1 MKTQIKT
8 KNNILLGVTGCI
20 SCYKAAYLVRLL
32 VKEGFDVKVIL
43 TESAQK
49 FVTPLTFKC
58 LSKNKVYTQLFS
70 EDDEWDVEHV
80 SLASWSDV
88 MIVAPASA
96 NTISKIA
103 YGIADNLFL
112 TTLLAFDKKII
123 IAPSMNDKMWANE
136 MISKNIKILK
146 ENPRFLFVDPEAG
159 ELACGVIG
167 NGRLAKLENI
177 IKAVK
182 KVLNV

>member
-1 MKTQIKT
+1 MKNQIKT

-32 VKEGFDVKVIL
+32 VKEGFNVKVIL

-49 FVTPLTFKC
+49 FIAPLTFKC
-58 LSKNKVYTQLFS
+58 LSKNKVYTQLFC

-80 SLASWSDV
+80 SLASWADV

-103 YGIADNLFL
+103 CGIADDLLL
-112 TTLLAFDKKII
+112 TTLLAFEKEII

-136 MISKNIKILK
+136 IISKNVKTLK
-146 ENPRFLFVDPEAG
+146 ENSRFLFIDPEEG

-177 IKAVK
+177 MKVVK
-182 KVLNV
+182 KVLNK